1 MTQHKLRVCRLSEL
15 AEGVPT
21 AVKVGD
27 DEVLLVRMGGRVHA
41 CSGKCPHYGAPLVE
55 GFVVGHEVVC
65 PWHNARFDF
74 RNGQLVAPPA
84 LDDLPTYEVEID
96 GEDVYVQRAA
106 PRRPSARVGKEKT
119 VLIVGAG
126 AAGEAAAETL
136 RHEGFDGR
144 VVMVTAEED
153 LPYDRPN
160 LSKEFLAGK
169 AKPEWLPLRSAEFYR
184 DQRIEVLNKTRVTAI
199 DPKGRVA
206 HLEPGGKF
214 PFDLCLVAPGG
225 TPRLLSVPG
234 AGLKGVLTLR
244 TLSDARALVAAV
256 EKASSVLIVG
266 AGFIGLEAASA
277 LRSRGLQVEV
287 VAPES
292 VPLAPVLGDGVGRCL
307 QDLHEEYGVRFHLG
321 RTVQELRGNGAVE
334 EAILSD
340 GQRLRVDVVLVGIG
354 IVPATDFLAGT
365 GLVEQGA
372 IPVDSRLE
380 TKAAGI
386 FAAGDVAAVPDP
398 RSGVRIRVEHWAVA
412 QRQGQHAARA
422 MLGRA
427 EAYQEVP
434 FFWTR
439 QHGVGLKYAGY
450 GHGFDKVLY
459 RGDLHARR
467 FLAGYFAGGR
477 LVAAATMGMGEEFA
491 ATEAI
496 LRRGLAVTPE
506 QFRDLGFD
514 LKAVAR
520 S

>member
-1 MTQHKLRVCRLSEL
+1 MTQQKFRAGRLSHL

-21 AVKVGD
+21 AAKVGD
-27 DEVLLVRMGGRVHA
+27 DEVLLVRVAGTVHA
-41 CSGKCPHYGAPLVE
+41 CGGKCPHYGAPLAE
-55 GFVVGHEVVC
+55 GFVAGHEVVC
-65 PWHNARFDF
+65 PWHNARFDL

-84 LDDLPTYEVEID
+84 LDDLPAYQVEID
-96 GEDVYVQRAA
+96 GEGVYVRRAA
-106 PRRPSARVGKEKT
+106 PRRPSPRVGKGKT
-119 VLIVGAG
+119 ALIVGAG

-136 RHEGFDGR
+136 RREGFDGR
-144 VVMVTAEED
+144 VLMVTPEED

-169 AKPEWLPLRSAEFYR
+169 AKPEWLPLRSEEFYR
-184 DQRIEVLNKTRVTAI
+184 EQQIEVLTKTRVTAI

-206 HLEPGGKF
+206 HLEPGGKLS
-214 PFDLCLVAPGG
+214 FDFCLIATGG
-225 TPRLLSVPG
+225 MPRQLPVPG
-234 AGLKGVLTLR
+234 TALRGVLTLR
-244 TLSDARALVAAV
+244 SLSDARALAVAV

-277 LRSRGLQVEV
+277 LRSRGLQVDV
-287 VAPES
+287 VAPEP
-292 VPLAPVLGDGVGRCL
+292 VPLAPVLGDGVGKCL
-307 QDLHEEYGVRFHLG
+307 QDLHEDYGVRFHLG

-334 EAILSD
+334 EAVLSD

-354 IVPATDFLAGT
+354 IVPATDFLAKT

-372 IPVDSRLE
+372 IPVDQRLE

-412 QRQGQHAARA
+412 LRQGQHAARA

-459 RGDLHARR
+459 RGDLQARR
-467 FLAGYFAGGR
+467 FLAGYFSGGR
-477 LVAAATMGMGEEFA
+477 LVATATMGMGEEFA

-506 QFRDLGFD
+506 QFRHLGFD
-514 LKAVAR
+514 LKAVVR